1 VLLPTEN
8 DTVNVA
14 FLRMALPVQYQNERD
29 DQIASFYDDMSFGA
43 LSNVAWIGTAKD
55 IIETGCIA
63 PQFERQISLTNL
75 DATQKCTATALF
87 LGSLGWISE
96 AQNYT
101 TNGFN
106 DSSWLE
112 FLRAALPPVDQKNIT
127 DVELFA
133 YRNYFLATEKSD
145 NKTKLLKEG
154 YNACQKDICGVQ
166 GYTGNPDIGGI
177 GGIGVS
183 LLSNISTFR
192 LANAILPR

>member
-1 VLLPTEN
+1 LDFTANCTVAILWHDNLPTGGAGFGN

-14 FLRMALPVQYQNERD
+14 FLRMALPVQYQNESD

-55 IIETGCIA
+55 VIETGCIA

-75 DATQKCTATALF
+75 DATQNCTATAQF

-106 DSSWLE
+106 DSSSLE

-133 YRNYFLATEKSD
+133 YRTTSWPLRNL
-145 NKTKLLKEG
+145 
-154 YNACQKDICGVQ
+154 I
-166 GYTGNPDIGGI
+166 I
-177 GGIGVS
+177 
-183 LLSNISTFR
+183 
-192 LANAILPR
+192 